1 MFFAEDGDVE
11 EGAVAVEF
19 YPCTVAENQFCSFL
33 YLQCL
38 CGSRHTCLT

>member
-19 YPCTVAENQFCSFL
+19 YPCTVAEISSIHLFIFSVFME
-33 YLQCL
+33 
-38 CGSRHTCLT
+38 